1 MCLSATSDQGF
12 PHTKWLDVMSYTT
25 GKFDKSEE
33 VSQSKQTYVGYE
45 VPNTSDDLNRS
56 QTQDLVYIAYRAQKP
71 SLSYKIC

>member
-1 MCLSATSDQGF
+1 
-12 PHTKWLDVMSYTT
+12 MSYTT
-25 GKFDKSEE
+25 GKFDKSEK

>member
-1 MCLSATSDQGF
+1 MCLGATSDQGF
-12 PHTKWLDVMSYTT
+12 PHTKWLDVLNTT

>member
-1 MCLSATSDQGF
+1 MRLLIKVF
-12 PHTKWLDVMSYTT
+12 HTLNDWMSYTT

>member
-1 MCLSATSDQGF
+1 
-12 PHTKWLDVMSYTT
+12 MSYTT

-33 VSQSKQTYVGYE
+33 VSQSKQTYVSYE